1 MKLSVVIITYN
12 QVSFIRQCM
21 ESVLAQQFDA
31 SWEIVVA
38 DDASSDGT
46 AQILGDYAQRHP
58 HLIQLVTATAN
69 QGLVG
74 NLRRALAVAR
84 GEYIAYLDGDDYW
97 TDPRKLARQVAIL
110 DAHPEAVL
118 SFHASRILIDH
129 HPGGLL
135 TPPGKRQCY
144 YARDLVWSN
153 FIPAPTMIYRRAALP
168 PMPEVPAAPWAA
180 AWDWYCHL
188 LATRR
193 APALYLDECLSA
205 YRVHSRGFW
214 SSQSLSQRLRV
225 QLAVLARA
233 GPLLPAAT
241 RVRSYASRL
250 RIRLQL
256 QKAQLCE
263 WWHEMR
269 APPSNRD
276 AASAAGNPCQPRP
289 SPPRQSAAKPSDH
302 IPR

>member
-135 TPPGKRQCY
+135 T
-144 YARDLVWSN
+144 
-153 FIPAPTMIYRRAALP
+153 
-168 PMPEVPAAPWAA
+168 
-180 AWDWYCHL
+180 
-188 LATRR
+188 
-193 APALYLDECLSA
+193 
-205 YRVHSRGFW
+205 
-214 SSQSLSQRLRV
+214 
-225 QLAVLARA
+225 
-233 GPLLPAAT
+233 
-241 RVRSYASRL
+241 
-250 RIRLQL
+250 
-256 QKAQLCE
+256 
-263 WWHEMR
+263 
-269 APPSNRD
+269 
-276 AASAAGNPCQPRP
+276 
-289 SPPRQSAAKPSDH
+289 
-302 IPR
+302 